1 MLFKMKKYLIP
12 ILLGLALVATSC
24 EKMLDIPQ
32 KGVISYSNFFE
43 SDADAQ
49 ASLANMYATFCDKVA
64 GATGYIYVPE
74 LMILNYSADD
84 VLAAGGDAGDH
95 GDFRVFCEFR
105 YDQLSGALAGLYNNY
120 ASVIYSCNFII
131 SNFSNENRNGDEPKF
146 QSAFTD
152 PRKLM

>member
-1 MLFKMKKYLIP
+1 MKKIIIP
-12 ILLGLALVATSC
+12 ILLGLALIASSC
-24 EKMLDIPQ
+24 ESKLDIPQ

-49 ASLANMYATFCDKVA
+49 ASLANMYAAYCDNVS

-95 GDFRVFCEFR
+95 GDFHRELTCEVVHVHFSAPSFKTVIIIANLSHCLQQLWR
-105 YDQLSGALAGLYNNY
+105 YCVEG
-120 ASVIYSCNFII
+120 
-131 SNFSNENRNGDEPKF
+131 
-146 QSAFTD
+146 
-152 PRKLM
+152 